1 MYFLIHAQ
9 ILADTAPITAQA
21 YQTMVEALSAL
32 YTGMAYDVA
41 AEAVLR
47 SWAKVMTE
55 TGQVLKDESYVK
67 VSEPENTTSDTYT
80 DNSTADTS
88 TDSSTA
94 TESDSATT
102 NMTEETTTATDSET
116 TTETDTSTDS
126 NTVTESDSTTN

>member
-41 AEAVLR
+41 AEVVLR
-47 SWAKVMTE
+47 SWAKVTTE

-67 VSEPENTTSDTYT
+67 VSEEPENTTSDTYT
-80 DNSTADTS
+80 DNSTADAS

-94 TESDSATT
+94 TESDSTT
-102 NMTEETTTATDSET
+102 N
-116 TTETDTSTDS
+116 
-126 NTVTESDSTTN
+126 